1 MKKETV
7 RKENQAEKAK
17 ETGKAK
23 SPVVRTARHVIRLLQ
38 NKVVASLMLFGQG
51 VLFLASPS
59 GDMTPTI
66 RMSAGM
72 IILVCLMVIFLHMRH
87 REKSGTDIA
96 ITVMDGLLIA
106 AAAYFLAVPDTIEP
120 YVRIAAGAVAVITA
134 LVNLV
139 ETLKIRNRKDWK
151 FIVSLA
157 GVLAVA
163 TLGVMMIVARQED
176 IAVTQRSIGA
186 ILILNAVVNI
196 WYIVQLHQ
204 KVRKNR

>member
-7 RKENQAEKAK
+7 RNENQAEKAK

-51 VLFLASPS
+51 VLFLVSPS

-87 REKSGTDIA
+87 REKSSTDIA